1 MLDENANY
9 GLDRNQYSVISLN
22 MLLRGTEQAKETSE
36 LADQIYKYL
45 DFTHNV
51 NLTDY
56 YVTSILAKQP
66 IYALTDNNLIHY
78 TIDCQ
83 VTISKK

>member
-1 MLDENANY
+1 MLEE
-9 GLDRNQYSVISLN
+9 NQYSVISLN

-36 LADQIYKYL
+36 LADGVWEYL

-51 NLTDY
+51 DLTGY
-56 YVTSILAKQP
+56 YITSILAKKP
-66 IYALTDNNLIHY
+66 IYALTDNGLIHY